1 MTKQQVT
8 RTVAT
13 LRNLAVAAGSAAG
26 LIGTMT
32 FSAADGVRTGSNAYG
47 DWRTDAPGVMRKIT
61 PADLPPPFSSP
72 PRADISRVVAKPAGA
87 ELKTMPRFAV
97 APFVTGMMG
106 ARVLRVAPNGDIF
119 LALSGADTVTPANE
133 AATKSHWGWVGVI
146 RRSVHRIRA
155 FFRTLLHSQPKG
167 ASGTIMVIRART
179 DMSNPK
185 AEIFATDLRQP
196 YGIAFYPPGRRPQ
209 WVYVGESGRVV
220 RFPYH
225 DGDVTASGAAETV
238 VSDLPTGGHWTRDI
252 AFSPDGKTLYVAVGS
267 ATNVAE
273 EMGPRPIDLAAFEKS
288 HSFGS
293 AWDDEEWRADVLAY
307 DPDGKNKRV
316 FASGLRNCSGLAV
329 QSGTGVVYSA
339 TNERD
344 LLGDNLPPD
353 YVTSVSQGAFY
364 GWPWYYI
371 GAHEDARAGGGKRPD
386 LADRVTLPDVLI
398 QPHSAPL
405 GIAFN
410 PGGQFPP
417 DWKGDAFVALHG
429 SWNRAL
435 RTGYKVVRLPFKDGK
450 AVGTY
455 QDFVV
460 GFVADDDE
468 VWGRPVGVA
477 FAKDGSLLFSDDGN
491 GVVYRVAYKG
501 R

>member
-1 MTKQQVT
+1 MNSPALIRRLVI
-8 RTVAT
+8 V
-13 LRNLAVAAGSAAG
+13 AGSALG
-26 LIGTMT
+26 LIGAMACL
-32 FSAADGVRTGSNAYG
+32 AAEGIRLGNAAYG

-61 PADLPPPFSSP
+61 PAALPPPFSSP
-72 PRADISRVVAKPAGA
+72 PSADRSRVVAKPAGA
-87 ELKTMPRFAV
+87 ELKTMLGFAV

-119 LALSGADTVTPANE
+119 LALSRAD
-133 AATKSHWGWVGVI
+133 
-146 RRSVHRIRA
+146 
-155 FFRTLLHSQPKG
+155 
-167 ASGTIMVIRART
+167 TIMVIRATT

-196 YGIAFYPPGRRPQ
+196 YGIAFYPPGPRPK
-209 WVYVGESGRVV
+209 WVYVGESGKVV

-225 DGDVTASGAAETV
+225 DGDVTASGAAETI
-238 VSDLPTGGHWTRDI
+238 VSDLPTGGHGTRDI

-273 EMGPRPIDLAAFEKS
+273 EMGPRPVDLAAFEKS

-316 FASGLRNCSGLAV
+316 FASGLRNCSGLTV
-329 QSGTGVVYSA
+329 QPGTGVVFCA

-344 LLGDNLPPD
+344 LMGDNLPPD
-353 YVTSVSQGAFY
+353 YVTAVREGAFY

-371 GAHEDARAGGGKRPD
+371 GDHVDARPGGGPRPD
-386 LADRVTLPDVLI
+386 LADRVTLPDVLL

-405 GIAFN
+405 GMAFN
-410 PGGQFPP
+410 PGGRFPTT
-417 DWKGDAFVALHG
+417 WKGDAFVALHG

-435 RTGYKVVRLPFKDGK
+435 LTGFKIIRLPFSG
-450 AVGTY
+450 GTPTGAY

-460 GFVADDDE
+460 GFVVNDRD
-468 VWGRPVGVA
+468 VWGRPVDVV

-491 GVVYRVAYKG
+491 GVVYRVSY
-501 R
+501 RPQ